1 MHGILQPRIIRF
13 LHSDRIQKEVRN
25 WRMLNVSLPANR
37 ASSPSPLSPPVT
49 LLTWIYFLF
58 ESQSRWLLDILPA
71 VTISKLLNSWPSFVL
86 KWFSSEAQWYICR
99 EYWMAPRSPRTR
111 EWVLLTTFSKTCVQL
126 AARTRREWR
135 LLRMLMA
142 HWHGA
147 LFTHYAPDWEKKRV
161 ELLGHVTKLHRGL
174 PLVIPHLIS
183 CPATPEP
190 QLICKDPFL
199 I

>member
-13 LHSDRIQKEVRN
+13 PHSDRIQKEVRN
-25 WRMLNVSLPANR
+25 WRMLNVSLPANC
-37 ASSPSPLSPPVT
+37 ASSLSPLSPPVT

-126 AARTRREWR
+126 AARTRLEWR

-147 LFTHYAPDWEKKRV
+147 LYS
-161 ELLGHVTKLHRGL
+161 LGSRLGEEVCWASRPCHKTAQRPASCHSS
-174 PLVIPHLIS
+174 PHFLS
-183 CPATPEP
+183 CHPWASTY
-190 QLICKDPFL
+190 L
-199 I
+199 